1 MYVTVRNYRGLDP
14 GALDEIRRRR
24 QEIEA
29 FVKGL
34 SGLVSWH
41 AYKTDDGMATVTIS
55 DDQAAANEAVLLVA
69 AWIRD
74 NMPTFLPNP
83 PEVSMG
89 EVIGHTAR

>member
-1 MYVTVRNYRGLDP
+1 MYATVRQYRGLDP
-14 GALDEIRRRR
+14 GALDEIQRRR

-29 FVKGL
+29 FVRGL
-34 SGLVSWH
+34 PGLVSWH
-41 AYKTDDGMATVTIS
+41 AFRTGDGMSTVTIS
-55 DDQAAANEAVLLVA
+55 DDRATADETVRQVA
-69 AWIRD
+69 AWIKE